1 MRHHRKKR
9 TANKQSQAFV
19 KISSCRE
26 ELIYLTG
33 STDDINTIVDKV
45 KTSRVDSC
53 CRLTINVTS
62 NGNGDNLP

>member
-33 STDDINTIVDKV
+33 STDDINTIVD
-45 KTSRVDSC
+45 SC